1 MYQKDY
7 ILRMIEMLGDLIA
20 AILGLVRK
28 GDFEQASEQLGRVY
42 YDMLKQ
48 DASYFRT
55 IPEEELT
62 QKLLHEHNF
71 TNGHLE
77 ILAEL
82 FNAEAELE
90 LAQDNRAG
98 SLEYSRKSLILFR
111 FVDAEQKTFIPER
124 INKMEIITRRIES
137 LHETLNLS
145 PES

>member
-20 AILGLVRK
+20 AILRLARK
-28 GDFEQASEQLGRVY
+28 GDFEKATEQLGRVY

-48 DASYFRT
+48 DASFFRT

-62 QKLLHEHNF
+62 RKLLHEHNF

-90 LAQDNRAG
+90 LAQGNRTG

-111 FVDAEQKTFIPER
+111 FIDAEQKTFIPER

-137 LHETLNLS
+137 LHDARNLK
-145 PES
+145 PHA